1 MPRKITSITI
11 DNYRAWY
18 GLYSPIFLPK
28 GENLLIYGEN
38 GSGKSSF
45 FKSLQNFFRSSVSG
59 DPAFELN
66 VFSVLA
72 GNTNGVLTVEFTD
85 LPPDVASVNSYI
97 YSTPTPSTNNQPFI
111 NDTRKLNSF
120 LDYKK
125 MLGLHFTDPESQSTP
140 DLFELL
146 IEGLLGDYIIP
157 STGRTVNAEIQ
168 TITEGLSRRS
178 DSWMYQEAVANVPII
193 QAAIQVI
200 ITDVLIGLNQLLNEY
215 FDDTL
220 EVLLF
225 EYHFDIYPTYRK
237 YLIKRFKIHVNYSGR
252 VINSYNGFLNEA
264 RLSSMAIC
272 FYLAAVLSHPPA
284 GTSYKILFLD
294 DIFIGLDMSNRVPLL
309 EVINNEF
316 SDFQCFITTYDRN
329 WFETSKHWFEFNS
342 IGKWKNLEIYV
353 NDQLHAFEIPLLIT
367 ETDNI
372 KLAEQYF
379 FKKDYPAAANALR
392 RECEE
397 LLKRILPDEM
407 RFSADPNTGVT
418 FEIIQLETL
427 YGNLVKFLEAN
438 QIDASFIK
446 EFKFFQKN
454 IFNPLSH
461 GDITVPHYRQE
472 ISAAIDF
479 VKNLRKI
486 KVKKIISVS
495 PESYGI
501 LCLDTKHNLTWQ
513 TQHYEIS
520 CLDNVYA
527 IQFDTNPVVLT
538 NPRCNLFHHE
548 TTTHWYYF
556 DHQDLDLKSIFK
568 TVWRLCKY
576 PNEADLRLMFQ
587 WISNKDG
594 VKLNDLMIF

>member
-18 GLYSPIFLPK
+18 GLYSPILLPN
-28 GENLLIYGEN
+28 GENLLVYGEN

-45 FKSLQNFFRSSVSG
+45 FKSLQNFFQSSANG
-59 DPAFELN
+59 NPAFELN
-66 VFSVLA
+66 QFSVIA
-72 GNTNGVLTVEFTD
+72 GNTNGALTIEFTD
-85 LPPDVASVNSYI
+85 LPPDIASVNSYI

-125 MLGLHFTDPESQSTP
+125 MLGVHFTDPDSHSIP
-140 DLFELL
+140 DLFSLL
-146 IEGLLGDYIIP
+146 VEGLLGDYIIP
-157 STGRTVNAEIQ
+157 STGQTVNDEIQ
-168 TITEGLSRRS
+168 AITDGLARRS
-178 DSWMYQEAVANVPII
+178 DSWMYQEAVENVPII
-193 QAAIQVI
+193 QAAIRTIVV
-200 ITDVLIGLNQLLNEY
+200 DVLTGANQLLHEY
-215 FDDTL
+215 FDDKL
-220 EVLLF
+220 QILLHD
-225 EYHFDIYPTYRK
+225 YHFDINPDYQK
-237 YLIKRFKIHVNYSGR
+237 NLIKRFKINVNYSGR
-252 VINSYNGFLNEA
+252 IINSYNSFLNEA
-264 RLSSMAIC
+264 RLSSIAIC

-284 GTSYKILFLD
+284 GTNYKVLFLD

-309 EVINNEF
+309 EVINKEF
-316 SDFQCFITTYDRN
+316 SNFQCFITTYDRN
-329 WFETSKHWFEFNS
+329 WYETSKHWFEFNTVE
-342 IGKWKNLEIYV
+342 KWKSLEIYV
-353 NDQLHAFEIPLLIT
+353 NDQQHLFEIPLLVT
-367 ETDNI
+367 ETDNV

-379 FKKDYPAAANALR
+379 FKKDYPASANTLR
-392 RECEE
+392 RECEI

-407 RFSADPNTGVT
+407 RFSADPNTGIT

-438 QIDASFIK
+438 HIDASFIK
-446 EFKFFQKN
+446 EFRFFQKN

-461 GDITVPHYRQE
+461 GDITVPYYRQE

-479 VKNLRKI
+479 VIKLRKI

-495 PESYGI
+495 PDSYGI

-527 IQFDTNPVVLT
+527 IQYDTNPVVLT
-538 NPRCNLFHHE
+538 NPRCNLYHHE
-548 TTTHWYYF
+548 TATHWYYF
-556 DHQDLDLKSIFK
+556 DYRDLDLKSIFK
-568 TVWRLCKY
+568 TVCRLCKY
-576 PNEADLRLMFQ
+576 PKDTDINLMFQ

-594 VKLNDLMIF
+594 VKLNDLMVF